1 MKSIKK
7 LVLEGFMLLASVVV
21 LAGCKNDSVP
31 EVTPAKLVSIT
42 VTPPTR
48 TVYSVG
54 ESFDNT
60 VVLTATYDDGEERT
74 VEGTITSETSSLT
87 QTAGIDKKVTVS
99 YTEGVIQ
106 KLLPLLWM

>member
-54 ESFDNT
+54 ESFDGSDM
-60 VVLTATYDDGEERT
+60 VVTATYEDGGNTR
-74 VEGTITSETSSLT
+74 
-87 QTAGIDKKVTVS
+87 S
-99 YTEGVIQ
+99 YWLDN
-106 KLLPLLWM
+106 KL